1 MKISRCIAEGDN
13 VLSEKTRKETKRFME
28 MFKYNWSTDVKR
40 RARHVLRERKLN
52 QRVELPDPNDIAILA
67 DHMKKRME
75 QSVKPQT
82 YDEFKELQYDTLAR
96 LIAFNRRRPGELQV
110 MRYN

>member
-1 MKISRCIAEGDN
+1 MFLTGQGWQTSADP
-13 VLSEKTRKETKRFME
+13 RKSADFVV
-28 MFKYNWSTDVKR
+28 TDLG
-40 RARHVLRERKLN
+40 ARHVLRERKLN
-52 QRVELPDPNDIAILA
+52 QKVELPDPNDIAILA
-67 DHMKKRME
+67 NHMKKRME
-75 QSVKPQT
+75 QSVRPET